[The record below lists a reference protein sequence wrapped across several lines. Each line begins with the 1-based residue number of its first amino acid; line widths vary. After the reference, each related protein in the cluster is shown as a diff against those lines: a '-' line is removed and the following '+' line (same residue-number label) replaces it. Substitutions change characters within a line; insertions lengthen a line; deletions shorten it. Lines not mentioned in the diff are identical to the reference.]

1 MRLLYLDDTDDRIK
15 LTGDLLS
22 AIPPY
27 TILSHTWLDD
37 AEELTFQDLLAGTG
51 TQKAGY
57 QKLVFTAEQTQ
68 KDGLNYFWVDTC
80 CIDKTSSAVLSE
92 AINSMFRYYQK
103 AVKCYVYLQDVS
115 VDLSIVDKAEQER
128 GWKEAFQ
135 ESRWFTRGWTLQE
148 LLAPSVVEF
157 FSKEGIRLCDRVQM
171 EKDISRV
178 TGISVGALRGDPLSS
193 FTVEERMVWAERRTT
208 KREEDMAY
216 SLLGV
221 FDVNFA
227 PVYGE
232 GRKRAFR
239 RLRREILEAPDREET
254 WMDILETGETLSI
267 DRHLMSRDNRYLF
280 ALERDGNLV
289 LSGPNG
295 ILWASN
301 TAGYNDVQ
309 EVILQHNGNLVMY
322 NKRRQVIWS
331 TQTKDK
337 PRARLSV
344 QNDGNVVLYSDAVA
358 YWATHTW
365 GGKVPEALEHG
376 QTLLQGQSLLSRDN
390 RYRLALRPDG
400 NLVYTGPAGILW
412 TSKTSG
418 HPDAHHI
425 SMEQSGS
432 LAIYTAD
439 RQLIWTTN
447 TSQWA
452 TQWTRIKVQN
462 DGNAVIYS
470 NQNAIWASHTCDG
483 KLPESIE
490 HGQSLYPGEMLVSR
504 NNKYRLVLQEDR
516 NLVIRSPYKVIWTSK
531 TAGQM
536 DIMYVIMQMDGNLVM
551 YNDIKRAAWA
561 SQTSR
566 SKQTKTRLHMRNDGD
581 LAIFFDE
588 QIIWRSGSREG

>member
-1 MRLLYLDDTDDRIK
+1 MRLLYFDDTDDRIK

-37 AEELTFQDLLAGTG
+37 AEELTFQDLVAGAG
-51 TQKAGY
+51 TQKVGY

-68 KDGLNYFWVDTC
+68 KDGLKYFWVDTC

-115 VDLSIVDKAEQER
+115 IDRTISDQVEQER
-128 GWKEAFQ
+128 EWKKSFR

-148 LLAPSVVEF
+148 LVAPSVVEF
-157 FSKEGIRLCDRVQM
+157 FSKEGVRLSDRVQL
-171 EKDISRV
+171 EKEINGV
-178 TGISVGALRGDPLSS
+178 TGVSVEALRGSPLAGFS
-193 FTVEERMVWAERRTT
+193 VEERMAWAEKRTT

-216 SLLGV
+216 SLLGI
-221 FDVNFA
+221 FDVNFV
-227 PVYGE
+227 PLYGE
-232 GRKRAFR
+232 GRNKAFR
-239 RLRREILEAPDREET
+239 RLRREIRDAPDRQVP
-254 WMDILETGETLSI
+254 WMDVLETGDSLSI
-267 DRHLMSRDNRYLF
+267 GSHLISRDNRYQF
-280 ALERDGNLV
+280 ALEENGNLV
-289 LSGPNG
+289 LSGSNE

-301 TAGYNDVQ
+301 TAGYKDVQ
-309 EVILQHNGNLVMY
+309 EVILQHNGNMVMY

-331 TQTKDK
+331 TQTEDR
-337 PRARLSV
+337 PRARLTV
-344 QNDGNVVLYSDAVA
+344 QNDGNVVLYSDNVA
-358 YWATHTW
+358 YWATHTF

-400 NLVYTGPAGILW
+400 NLIYTGPSGILW

-418 HPDAHHI
+418 HPDAHHV

-452 TQWTRIKVQN
+452 TQWTRIKVQD

-470 NQNAIWASHTCDG
+470 DRNAIWASHTCDG

-490 HGQSLYPGEMLVSR
+490 HGQSLFPGEMLVSR
-504 NNKYRLVLQEDR
+504 NNKYRLVMQEDR
-516 NLVIRSPYKVIWTSK
+516 NLVVRSPFKVIWTSK

-536 DIMYVIMQMDGNLVM
+536 DIKHVIMQMDGNLVM
-551 YNDIKRAAWA
+551 YNDISRAVWA

-581 LAIFFDE
+581 LAIFYDE
-588 QIIWRSGSREG
+588 KIIWRSGSKEG